1 MLFCPWEKALYFVY
15 SSNIPTLFFYS
26 HIPAII
32 IALILGIFIL
42 RSGHRSPISIALFS
56 ITILFSIWCI
66 FDLILWATNDPRNVM
81 FFWSLQVLIEPLI
94 YATCIYITF
103 LFIKGRDMLFSGKLL
118 MSVLLLPFI
127 IFLSNKLNLLGV
139 NLSDCTAVEGPVSL
153 YYAYIYEIISAIVIL
168 EIFVSAYTKITD
180 SSRKKEITYF
190 IIGMIMF
197 LLAFSWGNLIG
208 SFTENWTIA
217 QAGLIGMPIFFAF
230 LAYISVKFKTFN
242 LKILG
247 AQVLVFALGFL
258 VLSMSFVRSIQNIK
272 IIIFFTLAFV
282 IALGYQLIRGVKTEV
297 KQRERLEVLRL
308 KLEETN
314 IKLED
319 ANDKLKDLDKLKT
332 EFLSLASHQLRSPL
346 TAIKGYTSMVL
357 EGDFGELNDK
367 AKEAI
372 ERVFQSTMNLTKV
385 VEDLLNV
392 SKIEQ
397 GGMKFVMEDF
407 SLVEIARDMSKDL
420 SISAEKKGLK
430 LTFEGDKD
438 EDCMVNGDK
447 EKLRQVVLNLIDNS
461 IKYTKEGSVNV
472 SVKRVS
478 DKVVFSVKDTGMGM
492 TPEIKATLFQK
503 FSRGEGSRMNTGGSG
518 LGLYL
523 AKEIMEAHKG
533 TIDVDS
539 EGMGKG
545 SNFHFELNAIKK

>member
-32 IALILGIFIL
+32 VALFLGIFIL
-42 RSGHRSPISIALFS
+42 RKGNKSPISIMLFS
-56 ITILFSIWCI
+56 ITILFSVWCF
-66 FDLILWATNDPRNVM
+66 FDLILWATNNPSDTM

-94 YATCIYITF
+94 YAVCIYLSY
-103 LFIKGRDMLFSGKLL
+103 LFIKGKDMLFSGKLL
-118 MSVLLLPFI
+118 MTVLLLPFI
-127 IFLSNKLNLLGV
+127 IFLSNKLTLVGV
-139 NLSDCTAVEGPVSL
+139 NLSDCTGAEGPVSL
-153 YYAYIYEIISAIVIL
+153 YYSYIYEIISVVVIL
-168 EIFVSAYTKITD
+168 EMFVSTYRKTIET
-180 SSRKKEITYF
+180 SRKKEITYF

-208 SFTENWTIA
+208 SFTENWTLA
-217 QAGLIGMPIFFAF
+217 QAGLIGMPIFFGF

-247 AQVLVFALGFL
+247 AQILVFALGLL
-258 VLSMSFVRSIQNIK
+258 VISMSFVRTLQNIQ
-272 IIIFFTLAFV
+272 IIIFFTFIMVV
-282 IALGYQLIRGVKTEV
+282 ILGYQLIRGVKTEV

-319 ANDKLKDLDKLKT
+319 ANDKLEDLDKLKT

-397 GGMKFVMEDF
+397 GGMKFVMEPF

-420 SISAEKKGLK
+420 SISAEKKNIK
-430 LTFEGDKD
+430 LNFESDKD

-472 SVKRVS
+472 SVKKVV

-545 SNFHFELNAIKK
+545 SNFHFELDVLKK

>member
-1 MLFCPWEKALYFVY
+1 MNLFCPWESAQYLVY
-15 SSNIPTLFFYS
+15 SSNVPSLLYYS
-26 HIPAII
+26 HLP
-32 IALILGIFIL
+32 ALIVALIVGLLVYSSNRKNLIGKVLLSLFI
-42 RSGHRSPISIALFS
+42 A
-56 ITILFSIWCI
+56 FSIWTI
-66 FDLILWATNDPRNVM
+66 IDIILWATNDPGVVL
-81 FFWSLQVLIEPLI
+81 FFWSLQIMTEI
-94 YATCIYITF
+94 AIF
-103 LFIKGRDMLFSGKLL
+103 LFALYLVKVYVGEEKLTNRVILFLTILLIPVLVIVPTQYNISGITLKDCFAVESQLIIYLSYIIEIFISIWIIKLL
-118 MSVLLLPFI
+118 YKYNGFK
-127 IFLSNKLNLLGV
+127 N
-139 NLSDCTAVEGPVSL
+139 
-153 YYAYIYEIISAIVIL
+153 
-168 EIFVSAYTKITD
+168 
-180 SSRKKEITYF
+180 SRSKEIMYF
-190 IIGMIMF
+190 TVGISLF
-197 LLAFSWGNLIG
+197 LVAFSFGNIIG
-208 SFTENWTIA
+208 SFTDNWLVA
-217 QAGLIGMPIFFAF
+217 QYGLFGMPVFVSLLTYIIVKYQTFNIKLLATRALVWGLAILIGSQF
-230 LAYISVKFKTFN
+230 LFTTIIINYILIGITLLLVIILGNFLIKSVK
-242 LKILG
+242 
-247 AQVLVFALGFL
+247 
-258 VLSMSFVRSIQNIK
+258 R
-272 IIIFFTLAFV
+272 
-282 IALGYQLIRGVKTEV
+282 EV
-297 KQRERLEVLRL
+297 EQRERLEVLRL
-308 KLEETN
+308 KLEESN
-314 IKLED
+314 IKLEN

-357 EGDFGELNDK
+357 EGDFGELNEK

-430 LTFEGDKD
+430 LDFQADKD

-461 IKYTKEGSVNV
+461 IKYTKEGSINV
-472 SVKRVS
+472 SVKRIDS
-478 DKVVFSVKDTGMGM
+478 KVVFSVKDTGMGM

-545 SNFHFELNAIKK
+545 SNFHFELDAIKK

>member
-153 YYAYIYEIISAIVIL
+153 YYAYIYEIISVIVIL

>member
-153 YYAYIYEIISAIVIL
+153 YYAYIYEIISVIVIL

-308 KLEETN
+308 ELEETN

>member
-1 MLFCPWEKALYFVY
+1 
-15 SSNIPTLFFYS
+15 
-26 HIPAII
+26 
-32 IALILGIFIL
+32 
-42 RSGHRSPISIALFS
+42 
-56 ITILFSIWCI
+56 
-66 FDLILWATNDPRNVM
+66 
-81 FFWSLQVLIEPLI
+81 
-94 YATCIYITF
+94 
-103 LFIKGRDMLFSGKLL
+103 
-118 MSVLLLPFI
+118 
-127 IFLSNKLNLLGV
+127 
-139 NLSDCTAVEGPVSL
+139 
-153 YYAYIYEIISAIVIL
+153 
-168 EIFVSAYTKITD
+168 
-180 SSRKKEITYF
+180 
-190 IIGMIMF
+190 
-197 LLAFSWGNLIG
+197 
-208 SFTENWTIA
+208 
-217 QAGLIGMPIFFAF
+217 
-230 LAYISVKFKTFN
+230 
-242 LKILG
+242 
-247 AQVLVFALGFL
+247 
-258 VLSMSFVRSIQNIK
+258 
-272 IIIFFTLAFV
+272 
-282 IALGYQLIRGVKTEV
+282 
-297 KQRERLEVLRL
+297 
-308 KLEETN
+308 
-314 IKLED
+314 
-319 ANDKLKDLDKLKT
+319 
-332 EFLSLASHQLRSPL
+332 
-346 TAIKGYTSMVL
+346 MVL